1 MKRSVTNELWYKM
14 VQSGSRLNLFI
25 GINVIV
31 FVVTSLIT
39 VAEFLFTRET
49 PVADMVTLSL
59 SVPPYLPSLLKKFWT
74 PLTYMFLHRELFHFF
89 FNMLWLYWMG
99 RIFED
104 FLNPRQFTFVY
115 IAGGLAGALFF
126 VAAYNLLPAFSDS
139 VAFAGPLL
147 GASASVMAIVAATAT
162 LLPDYALRL
171 LFFGDV
177 KLKYLAI
184 AYILLDIIGITG
196 LNAGG
201 SLAHLGGAFLGFIFI
216 KQLQKGNDWSK
227 IFTRKKKKLKI
238 IRNNNYGKRPGT
250 VPDQEVIDN
259 ILDKIS
265 KSGYN
270 SLTKK
275 EKEQLFKASNKE

>member
-31 FVVTSLIT
+31 FVVTSLIA

-238 IRNNNYGKRPGT
+238 IRNNNYGKGPGT